1 MQPKFTVLPALIS
14 HCRVLIQRFC
24 FGSTISKAF
33 PTHPCNY
40 KANKIFWF
48 MQHYNAQL
56 CDRNEYLCAQ
66 NAELRHSLN
75 SLTLRD
81 SRRAKEV
88 EVRFLCCWAINF
100 LLHYEHQ
107 APISTEFRNSSVGLL
122 HYESQ
127 HSINA
132 SVHHTVEV
140 PWTKVMMYI
149 QSVKKQVP
157 LIQLKLDQ
165 LHQVLRAVKQIQG
178 LQRSARLIWRLK
190 SVHIFELLS
199 FQTMKLAV
207 GSDKNLYHLIL
218 CRQRPDL
225 SMLRDSWKLK

>member
-1 MQPKFTVLPALIS
+1 
-14 HCRVLIQRFC
+14 
-24 FGSTISKAF
+24 
-33 PTHPCNY
+33 
-40 KANKIFWF
+40 
-48 MQHYNAQL
+48 
-56 CDRNEYLCAQ
+56 
-66 NAELRHSLN
+66 
-75 SLTLRD
+75 
-81 SRRAKEV
+81 
-88 EVRFLCCWAINF
+88 
-100 LLHYEHQ
+100 
-107 APISTEFRNSSVGLL
+107 
-122 HYESQ
+122 
-127 HSINA
+127 
-132 SVHHTVEV
+132 
-140 PWTKVMMYI
+140 MYI

-225 SMLRDSWKLK
+225 SMLRDS